1 MSLTVHMIAKRRTA
15 LRPHETLRSNP
26 QYVPRR
32 LLPLVDCSY
41 GVWPPN
47 RWLRFGE
54 VGALLFLA
62 VTVGGCGVRPG
73 DHPVSSNCEWIEAGG
88 SSLNLEKA
96 TDRVHLRDD
105 ALTAEDIAIR
115 WADKYAGPKSG
126 QFRGFPEYGRQTD
139 ECMESLFQGVAS
151 HHGVDVALV
160 RQYRMNRD
168 IVADS
173 AVILGF
179 AVLYA
184 LAGYGIAGVIRR
196 RFPSDEWPAFVI
208 ATVTMSV
215 LASIVGVI
223 LGDFWSVLIENLRM
237 GSGHLSYRIDRIPWR
252 LHWGA
257 AFICGLVVFWLAAV
271 VRSRIPVRD
280 NSRPSF
286 RG

>member
-1 MSLTVHMIAKRRTA
+1 MIAKRRTA
-15 LRPHETLRSNP
+15 LRSHKTRRSSP
-26 QYVPRR
+26 QYVSRR
-32 LLPLVDCSY
+32 LLSLVDCSY
-41 GVWPPN
+41 GVSPPN
-47 RWLRFGE
+47 RWLRFSE

-73 DHPVSSNCEWIEAGG
+73 DHPVSSNCEWIETGG

-96 TDRVHLRDD
+96 ADRAHLRDD

-126 QFRGFPEYGRQTD
+126 QFKGFPEYGRRTD
-139 ECMESLFQGVAS
+139 ECMEALFQGVAS

-184 LAGYGIAGVIRR
+184 LAGYTLAGVIRQ
-196 RFPSDEWPAFVI
+196 RFLSDEWPSFVI
-208 ATVTMSV
+208 ATVAMSV
-215 LASIVGVI
+215 LASILGVI
-223 LGDFWSVLIENLRM
+223 LCDFWS
-237 GSGHLSYRIDRIPWR
+237 
-252 LHWGA
+252 
-257 AFICGLVVFWLAAV
+257 
-271 VRSRIPVRD
+271 
-280 NSRPSF
+280 
-286 RG
+286 